1 MTDDAREVA
10 GKTKDDCLTAAGGI
24 AAAALAAA
32 VLVAVEAAAPAV
44 GICWL
49 NYTL

>member
-32 VLVAVEAAAPAV
+32 VAVEAAALEV
-44 GICWL
+44 GTCWIKR
-49 NYTL
+49 